1 MSDRRL
7 RVLFLT
13 RYPLEGAS
21 SRYRVFQYLPHLNA
35 LGVDWTVSSFMS
47 PAMYRLS
54 FAPGRT
60 VAKILHTLAAT
71 VRRLGVLAAARR
83 FDVVYM
89 QRELFPFGEPVVERW
104 LKRQGVKL
112 VFDLDDALF
121 IGKPSRFNPIATWLR
136 APGKTLE
143 VFALSDCVMAGN
155 SYLRDVAV
163 EHGAKRAEVFEV
175 AEDTDRIRMRPAQVD
190 RPQVVI
196 GWLGSKTTVK
206 YIRTIEDALREVH
219 RHHPAVRLKI
229 MGGGAFDLPGLPVE
243 TVEWSLEG
251 ELDALASFD
260 IGIMPLPLEDWS
272 QGKSGG
278 KARTY
283 MAAGVPAICSRIG
296 YNIDLIRHGET
307 GMLVLTHDEW
317 VAALS
322 SLIKDAGLRQRIGE
336 AARADVMERFPVQGQ
351 AAGMVRILR
360 EVAAS

>member
-1 MSDRRL
+1 MNGRL

-21 SRYRVFQYLPHLNA
+21 SRYRVFQYLPHLND

-54 FAPGRT
+54 FSPGRT
-60 VAKILHTLAAT
+60 IAKILHTLAAT
-71 VRRLGVLAAARR
+71 IRRLGVLAGAGKY
-83 FDVVYM
+83 DIIYM
-89 QRELFPFGEPVVERW
+89 QRELFPFGEPVIERW
-104 LKRQGVKL
+104 LKRRGARL

-136 APGKTLE
+136 APRKTLE
-143 VFALSDCVMAGN
+143 VFAISDAVMAGN
-155 SYLRDVAV
+155 SYLRDVAA
-163 EHGAKRAEVFEV
+163 EHGALRAETFEV
-175 AEDTDRIRMRPAQVD
+175 AEDTDRIRMRP
-190 RPQVVI
+190 PQADGPAVVI

-206 YIRTIEDALREVH
+206 YILTIEDALREVH
-219 RHHPAVRLKI
+219 RRYPSIKLRI

-243 TVEWSLEG
+243 NLEWSLDG
-251 ELDALASFD
+251 ELEALAGFD

-283 MAAGVPAICSRIG
+283 MAAGVPAVCSRIG

-307 GMLVLTHDEW
+307 GMLVLSQDEW

-322 SLIKDAGLRQRIGE
+322 ALIEDAALRQRIGE
-336 AARADVMERFPVQGQ
+336 AARADVMKRFPVRGQ
-351 AAGMVRILR
+351 AAEMARILR